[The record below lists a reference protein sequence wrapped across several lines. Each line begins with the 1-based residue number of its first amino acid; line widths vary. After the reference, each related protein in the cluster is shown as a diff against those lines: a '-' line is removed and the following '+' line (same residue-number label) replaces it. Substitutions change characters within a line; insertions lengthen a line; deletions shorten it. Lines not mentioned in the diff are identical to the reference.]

1 MKVNV
6 DLIDILEY
14 KNLTAK
20 NQAWEAILAHLKTQF
35 QQNNLQK
42 FGQKENQVLKCKSAD
57 KYLKYLK
64 KTFGICKLFVIF
76 MHWW

>member
-14 KNLTAK
+14 KNLTTK

-42 FGQKENQVLKCKSAD
+42 FGLTSSKAVYSYWRNLRDTFTKKRKEAKGKS
-57 KYLKYLK
+57 
-64 KTFGICKLFVIF
+64 GIK
-76 MHWW
+76 M

>member
-42 FGQKENQVLKCKSAD
+42 FGLTSSKAVYSYWRNLRDISWKKEGSKRKFR
-57 KYLKYLK
+57 Y
-64 KTFGICKLFVIF
+64 
-76 MHWW
+76 